1 MSRAL
6 LVGLLA
12 LAACRTEIKPLVKD
26 APAKLKPRY
35 VEGECRVLD
44 FPTATDVP
52 AGAKNLGWVKVPHG
66 GTDEET
72 FEALRKAVCAR
83 GGDAMS
89 QMHWLRAAGAS
100 IADHPVELEGNAWV
114 LP

>member
-1 MSRAL
+1 MKKL
-6 LVGLLA
+6 LLLA
-12 LAACRTEIKPLVKD
+12 LLAAGCRTEIKPLVRE
-26 APAKLKPRY
+26 APGKLKARY
-35 VEGECRVLD
+35 VEGECNVHD

-66 GTDEET
+66 DSDEAT
-72 FEALRKAVCAR
+72 FEALRKAVCAM

-100 IADHPVELEGNAWV
+100 VADHPVELEGNAWV